1 MVWYLFDMAG
11 FPEPLHASLARA
23 FSRSSRRGGS
33 PDDSHFYAAHPE
45 RGASPST
52 YFLSVS
58 DDLAFT
64 RLIRQFGGRRCARPS
79 SDQIRE
85 IEREDDSLVVG
96 CE

>member
-1 MVWYLFDMAG
+1 VIWFVFDMAG

-23 FSRSSRRGGS
+23 FARSSRRDGS
-33 PDDSHFYAAHPE
+33 PEDSHFYAASPE
-45 RGASPST
+45 IGVSPST

-79 SDQIRE
+79 SDHLWE
-85 IEREDDSLVVG
+85 IQQDDDLLVVG
-96 CE
+96 RQ